1 MALTGDLEITG
12 DIITSGND
20 SITLNPAGT
29 GDILLKPT
37 NLLLEGAGT
46 TNVAEFRFQEGTGF
60 GSNYVGFKAP
70 ASIATN
76 QIYTLPLLDGSNGQ
90 VLQTN
95 GSGTLSFKSVV
106 DASNGSNER
115 IATFTD
121 SDSLNGE
128 ANLTFNGS
136 VLNLAG
142 EADISTINV
151 RSFSSIPGT
160 GQYGGGSRIAKGWS
174 STGTISAGSL
184 YYGSDVSGFRWSLA
198 NATGVTTSTSVLA
211 VGTDDT
217 DPGIMVL
224 NGMVRVGNNLS
235 SGSIGDIVYVGETDG
250 QFTLT
255 APSSSEDIVRIVGYL
270 INPTYSIVYFNPD
283 NTWREKT

>member
-1 MALTGDLEITG
+1 MGLTGDLNING
-12 DIITSGND
+12 DIITSGTDIVINPGGAGA
-20 SITLNPAGT
+20 ITLKADDINFEGSGT
-29 GDILLKPT
+29 ITSSELK
-37 NLLLEGAGT
+37 LKEW
-46 TNVAEFRFQEGTGF
+46 TGL

-70 ASIATN
+70 TTITTD
-76 QIYTLPLLDGSNGQ
+76 QLYTLPTDDGTSGQ

-95 GSGTLSFKSVV
+95 GSGVLSFKTVV
-106 DASNGSNER
+106 DVSNGVSDR

-136 VLNLAG
+136 VLTVVG

-151 RSFSSIPGT
+151 RNFSVVPAAGEYS
-160 GQYGGGSRIAKGWS
+160 GGARIAKGWS
-174 STGTISAGSL
+174 STGTITAGSL

-198 NATGVTTSTSVLA
+198 NATGTTTSTTILA

-224 NGMVRVGNNLS
+224 NGMVRVLNNLGG
-235 SGSIGDIVYVGETDG
+235 GSIGDIIYVGEVDG
-250 QFTLT
+250 QFTRT
-255 APSSSEDIVRIVGYL
+255 APSTSGDVVRIVGYL
-270 INPTYSIVYFNPD
+270 INPTYSIIYFNPD
-283 NTWREKT
+283 NSWVQIK